1 MRWGWGGGGLDVT
14 ARGGGSRACGAGSR
28 RLVEFTFFVAALV
41 DSNYLSD
48 R

>member
-1 MRWGWGGGGLDVT
+1 MRWGWGGGVGRYG
-14 ARGGGSRACGAGSR
+14 AWGGSRACGAGSR